1 MGNGE
6 WWRQSRVPL
15 VVSKTH
21 AKFAKSAKFL
31 RRSRDHESCCGGK
44 SLTRF
49 MMSQFAVEFDA
60 CRVTQSKLP
69 HPSLRLVPPQPT
81 RNVSAVRKDTKSWKR
96 RETQGSS
103 MYCVNGGSEK
113 TLHGCDFKRKHLY
126 RGCILPRVEVRGNLI
141 FSNESRAM
149 PRCCRQF
156 WRTQSDERI
165 ACTPVSDCKNP
176 LAIYGSL
183 RQAAVN
189 QFSLRVCELVA
200 SSKSK
205 FVHAFCSDGLM
216 E

>member
-1 MGNGE
+1 MREALRHFLLENQMSHASYASHPQAESKARSNHQQSTNKPRKESVGNSVG
-6 WWRQSRVPL
+6 
-15 VVSKTH
+15 T
-21 AKFAKSAKFL
+21 
-31 RRSRDHESCCGGK
+31 
-44 SLTRF
+44 
-49 MMSQFAVEFDA
+49 
-60 CRVTQSKLP
+60 
-69 HPSLRLVPPQPT
+69 
-81 RNVSAVRKDTKSWKR
+81 
-96 RETQGSS
+96 S
-103 MYCVNGGSEK
+103 MYCVNGESEK

-165 ACTPVSDCKNP
+165 ACIPASACKNP
-176 LAIYGSL
+176 LAVCSSL

-189 QFSLRVCELVA
+189 KFSLRVCELVA

>member
-1 MGNGE
+1 MNT
-6 WWRQSRVPL
+6 SRIAMNEYIG
-15 VVSKTH
+15 
-21 AKFAKSAKFL
+21 AK
-31 RRSRDHESCCGGK
+31 RRAYEASRPDRH
-44 SLTRF
+44 
-49 MMSQFAVEFDA
+49 
-60 CRVTQSKLP
+60 
-69 HPSLRLVPPQPT
+69 RLILDDVCEMT
-81 RNVSAVRKDTKSWKR
+81 GYSRKDRVGT
-96 RETQGSS
+96 S
-103 MYCVNGGSEK
+103 MYCVNGESEK

-165 ACTPVSDCKNP
+165 ACIPASACKNP
-176 LAIYGSL
+176 LAVCSSL
-183 RQAAVN
+183 RQVAVN
-189 QFSLRVCELVA
+189 KFSLRVCELVA

>member
-1 MGNGE
+1 MG
-6 WWRQSRVPL
+6 RMT
-15 VVSKTH
+15 KTKRPMTVFPSVTGRNQIRG
-21 AKFAKSAKFL
+21 ATE
-31 RRSRDHESCCGGK
+31 RDSVG
-44 SLTRF
+44 T
-49 MMSQFAVEFDA
+49 
-60 CRVTQSKLP
+60 
-69 HPSLRLVPPQPT
+69 
-81 RNVSAVRKDTKSWKR
+81 
-96 RETQGSS
+96 S
-103 MYCVNGGSEK
+103 MYCVNGESEK

-165 ACTPVSDCKNP
+165 ACIPASACKNP
-176 LAIYGSL
+176 LAVCSSL
-183 RQAAVN
+183 RQVAVN
-189 QFSLRVCELVA
+189 KFSLRVCELVA

>member
-1 MGNGE
+1 MI
-6 WWRQSRVPL
+6 PTL
-15 VVSKTH
+15 
-21 AKFAKSAKFL
+21 
-31 RRSRDHESCCGGK
+31 
-44 SLTRF
+44 
-49 MMSQFAVEFDA
+49 AVEIGMNYYTFD
-60 CRVTQSKLP
+60 RQTQALFLTALFCIKPGGATSPLP
-69 HPSLRLVPPQPT
+69 ATPT
-81 RNVSAVRKDTKSWKR
+81 RRPKPHHTW
-96 RETQGSS
+96 EILGSS
-103 MYCVNGGSEK
+103 MYCVNGESEK

-165 ACTPVSDCKNP
+165 ACIPASACKNP
-176 LAIYGSL
+176 LAVCSSL
-183 RQAAVN
+183 RQVAVN
-189 QFSLRVCELVA
+189 KFSLRVCELVA